1 MSERIT
7 EYTVRDYSAVD
18 QQITEIANRERVL
31 TQKLQIANYRRLAIL
46 FAGCLLALGLFTIL
60 LAVAYKIA
68 FQQKP
73 KIIETVKVVEKIVEP
88 PNIIIN
94 APPGSLS
101 GSSVSQ
107 SQGTQ
112 TLSGQAAQDVI
123 NDTNQRISDAGAS
136 PLASNAVYATLS
148 WDNFNDLDLIV
159 KEPNGNEIW
168 FKKMQSNTKGRL
180 DVDMNAGTRKTRT
193 PVERVSWPSGSAP
206 LGNYEV
212 KIMYYAKDSRESSE
226 GLTNYKLVVS
236 DGKSTK
242 AFKGSIKNNSTLKI
256 KKTKHTFEVKP

>member
-46 FAGCLLALGLFTIL
+46 FAVCLLALGLFTIL

-136 PLASNAVYATLS
+136 PS
-148 WDNFNDLDLIV
+148 
-159 KEPNGNEIW
+159 
-168 FKKMQSNTKGRL
+168 
-180 DVDMNAGTRKTRT
+180 
-193 PVERVSWPSGSAP
+193 
-206 LGNYEV
+206 
-212 KIMYYAKDSRESSE
+212 
-226 GLTNYKLVVS
+226 
-236 DGKSTK
+236 
-242 AFKGSIKNNSTLKI
+242 
-256 KKTKHTFEVKP
+256 